1 MKPSS
6 WPILFLL
13 VALPAFA
20 DPAAD
25 AKAHSEAFARAVNA
39 KDAKAVLALYADDA
53 RVVWPGQGEE
63 AKGKAEIQKLVANAL
78 RTFPKDSKL
87 VLKSQEA
94 IPLCKGYI
102 ATVGRWEQSF
112 TGDDGKQQTVAVR
125 TTEIIKKQGART
137 LYVVDHAS
145 IGTPPPSEPA
155 AQSGGATSHQGLRPA
170 SFRKSLP

>member
-1 MKPSS
+1 MRTSS

-13 VALPAFA
+13 VAVPAFA

-25 AKAHSEAFARAVNA
+25 AKAHSEAFARAANA
-39 KDAKAVLALYADDA
+39 KDVKAVLALYADDA

-63 AKGKAEIQKLVANAL
+63 AKGKAEIEKLVTNAL
-78 RTFPKDSKL
+78 KAFPKDSQI

-94 IPLCKGYI
+94 IPLGRGYI

-112 TGDDGKQQTVAVR
+112 TGDDGKKQTVAVR
-125 TTEIIKKQGART
+125 TTEIIKKQGSKT

-145 IGTPPPSEPA
+145 IGTPPPTEP
-155 AQSGGATSHQGLRPA
+155 AQSGGSTPH
-170 SFRKSLP
+170 